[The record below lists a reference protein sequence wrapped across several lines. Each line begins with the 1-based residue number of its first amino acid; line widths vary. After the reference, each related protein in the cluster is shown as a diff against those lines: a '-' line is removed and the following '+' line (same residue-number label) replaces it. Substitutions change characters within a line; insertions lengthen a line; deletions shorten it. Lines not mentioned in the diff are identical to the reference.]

1 MSSSL
6 NRDMAAPVHSWREEA
21 AERGISEIK
30 LEELLE
36 AWFLEHFEPPTS
48 FGELIHGVFC

>member
-1 MSSSL
+1 
-6 NRDMAAPVHSWREEA
+6 MAAPVHSLREEA

-30 LEELLE
+30 LDELLD

-48 FGELIHGVFC
+48 LGVLIHGVFC